1 MGRLYTFKFYEKMRL
16 KLADVPKAA
25 STEFTG
31 ESFVFDFKDTK
42 VNPDV
47 IRM

>member
-1 MGRLYTFKFYEKMRL
+1 MRL

-25 STEFTG
+25 ATEFTG
-31 ESFVFDFKDTK
+31 ESFVFDFKDNK